1 MSIELLNKAF
11 KLENISPTKKL
22 ILVILCNYADENG
35 SCYPSYKHIAKICGL
50 QTIKSVR
57 NAIKEFEELGILK
70 IQHRKKEDG
79 GFTSNRY
86 FINFDPICLEDSR
99 VEMNSRDVSLRTI
112 DTKEDTKTNIYKK
125 YFNEFWQYYPRKVSK
140 KEAYKVFI
148 KIKED
153 EIQKVLEKVKEYSLI
168 ANKIEKQYIPHP
180 RKWLFHERW
189 NDEEKYNFET
199 KKDYKNLDRSQ
210 DWAEDLN

>member
-11 KLENISPTKKL
+11 KLSNISPTKKL

-35 SCYPSYKHIAKICGL
+35 SCYPSYKHIAKVCGL

-57 NAIKEFEELGILK
+57 NAIKEFEEMGILR

-86 FINFDPICLEDSR
+86 FINFNPICLEDSR
-99 VEMNSRDVSLRTI
+99 VVINSRDISSRTI
-112 DTKEDTKTNIYKK
+112 DTKEDTKTSIYKK
-125 YFNEFWQYYPRKVSK
+125 YFDEFWKYYPRKVSK
-140 KEAYKVFI
+140 KEAFKVFI
-148 KIKED
+148 KIEEKEI
-153 EIQKVLEKVKEYSLI
+153 EKLLKKVKEYSDI
-168 ANKIEKQYIPHP
+168 EKKIDKQYIPHP

-189 NDEEKYNFET
+189 NDEEKYDLEV
-199 KKDYKNLDRSQ
+199 KKDFKNLDRSQ
-210 DWAEDLN
+210 DWAKDLD